1 MPKVQEL
8 NGLLAV
14 PTAGGRGGFSFSA
27 PAIDTSVGTAALKV
41 SKQATKYLRSAYED
55 LKEARVSDFRNK
67 YRIVANE
74 KLYGKNGAMLL
85 KGEEV
90 AKGVEGES
98 FTAHYTSVLDSE
110 RDKLADELGL
120 TEIERDEAF
129 ALVDNDRTGFVTTL
143 QSHEG
148 LENVAY
154 IKNTNEATISAA
166 KLDIMHGGDV
176 SRAMQDIRRAKL
188 SDARLDGAALGLKDT
203 IDVIDHN
210 IKTEVSGALVGRLDI
225 LLTNNQLDLAQ
236 ATMVDAIK
244 KDYLTPT
251 DMVTARQTIDKAIF
265 DRDAKAGGEVVG
277 RRIVMQSTPEQIILN
292 AAGKSGN
299 VKDLA
304 TLAGLDPAVFDSVPD
319 GDANAII
326 VGGVLRNT
334 GGDVQQ
340 ALGVMLLGQ
349 STVKNAVAR
358 ATEYNEKTGANKAW
372 LEFISEGDK
381 KAIGDAYTKY
391 LTDSRTMAKP
401 TVEDVNRTVRA
412 MYPTASPELRSAI
425 AVNAAENMANI
436 EAEKQARRADA
447 MMYAIQNGQVTGV
460 FQTRPQD
467 ALLLSPDQAA
477 ALRTMETRQAK
488 GEDYSVYEVQYRLQS
503 DPNKL
508 KNMPEADWYAQKAYL
523 SDRAWKD
530 LDMLRRS
537 LLGAKD
543 VNLDI
548 SYGEVNNAVDYAIRN
563 IGASLPSDKDERDA
577 WTAMYRDVVAAE
589 VRRVQ
594 AQKGATLS
602 QTEYQDTA
610 IAVLKARVE
619 TAPGIFTDAKSAM
632 FADFRAGDLT
642 SDAKKVAKLLTE
654 SEDPSDPLLVQ
665 TVRQYMYGLTTYVPK
680 AVTDNTVFREF
691 KSQYERVN
699 KVTLDDTTAVRLFFL
714 AQHGGKYRMEAV
726 GVQSGLM
733 PDAQSASQYRNMYTT
748 LGND

>member
-1 MPKVQEL
+1 MPKVQTL
-8 NGLLAV
+8 NGLMAA
-14 PTAGGRGGFSFSA
+14 PTAGGRGGFALSV
-27 PAIDTSVGTAALKV
+27 PKQDTSGVQAALTAGKRITSYV
-41 SKQATKYLRSAYED
+41 QSAYDD
-55 LKEARVSDFRNK
+55 LREARLDDFRNK
-67 YRIVANE
+67 YRLAVGE

-85 KGEEV
+85 QGASV
-90 AKGVEGES
+90 AKGVDGET
-98 FTAHYTSVLDSE
+98 FTEYYTSVIDGE

-120 TEIERDEAF
+120 TGKDRETAF
-129 ALVDNDRTGFVTTL
+129 ALVDNDRTGFVLSL

-148 LENVAY
+148 AENVAF
-154 IKNTNEATISAA
+154 IKNTDAAAINSA
-166 KLDIMHGGDV
+166 KLDIQHGGDV
-176 SRAMQDIRRAKL
+176 GVAIRDIKQAKL
-188 SDARLDGAALGLKDT
+188 RTARVNGE
-203 IDVIDHN
+203 DVTSADVLNGINHEVA
-210 IKTEVSGALVGRLDI
+210 TEVSSSVVSRLNI
-225 LLTNNQLDLAQ
+225 LLLNDQLDLAQ
-236 ATMVDAIK
+236 ATMIDAIK
-244 KDYLTPT
+244 KEYLTPT

-277 RRIVMQSTPEQIILN
+277 RHIVMQSTPEQIILN

-304 TLAGLDPAVFDSVPD
+304 TLAGLDPAAFDGVPD

-326 VGGVLRNT
+326 VGGILRNT

-358 ATEYNEKTGANKAW
+358 ATEYNEKTGANKVW

-391 LTDSRTMAKP
+391 LTDSRTMVKP

-412 MYPTASPELRSAI
+412 LYPTASTELRSAI

-447 MMYAIQNGQVTGV
+447 MMYAIQNGQATGV

-488 GEDYSVYEVQYRLQS
+488 GEDYSVYEVQYNLQS

-508 KNMPEADWYAQKAYL
+508 KNMSEADWYAQKAYL

-563 IGASLPSDKDERDA
+563 IGASLPSDKDEHDA
-577 WTAMYRDVVAAE
+577 WIAMYRDVVAAE

-594 AQKGATLS
+594 AQKGAALS
-602 QTEYQDTA
+602 QTEYQDIA

-642 SDAKKVAKLLTE
+642 SDAKKVAKLLTG

-680 AVTDNTVFREF
+680 AVMDNSALREF
-691 KSQYERVN
+691 KSRYERVN
-699 KVTLDDTTAVRLFFL
+699 KVSLDDAAAVRLFFL
-714 AQHGGKYRMEAV
+714 ANHGGKYRMEAV
-726 GVQSGLM
+726 GVQSGLL
-733 PDAQSASQYRNMYTT
+733 PDAQSASQYRNMYTSI
-748 LGND
+748 GID